1 MAKDRRLSVRM
12 TVEETGLAK
21 NTVNRILTDHLH
33 MRKICAKLVPKN
45 LPVEQKANRLE
56 ICQYLLGST
65 GAIYW
70 QGKTV
75 CSERSVP
82 AALCPPQI
90 PRAVA
95 RNRTWDAAVRHRPDY
110 CCYHVAV
117 VEAAVANAV
126 LPPYLCLRT
135 AENQEK
141 RRTAGVPA
149 KSRTGHLQNTS
160 LQCCPYTKLLGSFN
174 INPLNTKRICLL

>member
-65 GAIYW
+65 GAIY
-70 QGKTV
+70 
-75 CSERSVP
+75 
-82 AALCPPQI
+82 
-90 PRAVA
+90 
-95 RNRTWDAAVRHRPDY
+95 
-110 CCYHVAV
+110 
-117 VEAAVANAV
+117 
-126 LPPYLCLRT
+126 
-135 AENQEK
+135 
-141 RRTAGVPA
+141 
-149 KSRTGHLQNTS
+149 
-160 LQCCPYTKLLGSFN
+160 
-174 INPLNTKRICLL
+174 